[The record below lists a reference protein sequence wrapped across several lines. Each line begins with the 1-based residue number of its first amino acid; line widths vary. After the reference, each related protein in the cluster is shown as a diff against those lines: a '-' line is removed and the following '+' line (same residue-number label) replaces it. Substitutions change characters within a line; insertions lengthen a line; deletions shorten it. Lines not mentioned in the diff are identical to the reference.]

1 MLKTQM
7 LLEIINDII
16 TEYPNISDFIKRKL
30 IEKYN
35 REEISTDEVSVLVS
49 LEAKHFYKPSMLYIK
64 VSICNQQ
71 VLECHLFY

>member
-1 MLKTQM
+1 MLKTQI

-64 VSICNQQ
+64 VSICHQQ
-71 VLECHLFY
+71 V

>member
-1 MLKTQM
+1 M
-7 LLEIINDII
+7 EIINDTI

-64 VSICNQQ
+64 VSIC
-71 VLECHLFY
+71 Y